1 MGGAWAAIR
10 GQRAAGWPPRRRRRK
25 HPGRGACRRGRC
37 PAVEGSCIVCSCVQG
52 AGGGHIAPR
61 APGTAVGAA
70 PPPARRLPRRRREAQ
85 ADAAAPIASHLLSP
99 PTFSARA
106 ATRRPARTRGVG
118 ARTAGAR
125 GRRRP
130 AAGRPT
136 LMEAM
141 LGGRAAGKKGWE
153 GKGCVRRAPA
163 TLHTPVRP
171 LLRGLA
177 RTFRGPTPPPG
188 CAPRP
193 PGPPHPCGVR
203 AASRPAAACPP
214 APAGALW
221 TPTG

>member
-1 MGGAWAAIR
+1 VGGAWAAIR

-25 HPGRGACRRGRC
+25 HPRPRR
-37 PAVEGSCIVCSCVQG
+37 V
-52 AGGGHIAPR
+52 
-61 APGTAVGAA
+61 
-70 PPPARRLPRRRREAQ
+70 PARALPRRRGVVHRMLMRSGGGRGPHCAPRPRHGRRSR
-85 ADAAAPIASHLLSP
+85 AAASATASPEAAGGAGRRGRPHRVP
-99 PTFSARA
+99 PPPFSARA

-136 LMEAM
+136 LREAM